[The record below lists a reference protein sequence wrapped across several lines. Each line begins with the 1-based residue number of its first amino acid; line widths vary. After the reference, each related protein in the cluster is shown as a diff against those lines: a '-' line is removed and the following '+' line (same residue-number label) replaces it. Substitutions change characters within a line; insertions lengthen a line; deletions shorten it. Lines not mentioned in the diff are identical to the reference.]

1 MKQRRFRNAGRHQR
15 GLTLIELLV
24 ALGLGLLVV
33 VIAATAL
40 LLGQQGYRS
49 VDATTQLR
57 DRERFATDLLARV
70 IIQAGYQDL
79 GAANVSL
86 RSTAA
91 LLGNDPEPDV
101 YGWNNAVY
109 KAPEHL
115 FLSEIT
121 NITSGNRPTSTLCT
135 ANDTSCKNGSD
146 VLVVRYQ
153 GVTNPPDYPIVA
165 DRNKA
170 DNTMINCMGQ
180 GEASLITGDL
190 NDRAASIFHVTRED
204 NGEPSLSCS
213 YYKFASSGGGWVAS
227 TPLIEGVESFQ
238 VLFGTDGVSP
248 GLAPSA
254 TAVQD
259 TVAERWLRADQL
271 AVAGNPAATRENW
284 RRVRAVRVGL
294 VLRGPVGSALQ
305 ASTATLAPLGSL
317 YASTNDTGSNL
328 AVAADGRLRQ
338 QSTFTVH
345 LRNDLSLR

>member
-1 MKQRRFRNAGRHQR
+1 MMPRRFPHAGRNQH

-70 IIQAGYQDL
+70 IIQSGYQDL

-86 RSTAA
+86 RSTAT
-91 LLGNDPEPDV
+91 LLGNDPEPDI

-109 KAPEHL
+109 KQPDNL
-115 FLSEIT
+115 ILSESTKIVT
-121 NITSGNRPTSTLCT
+121 GNRPGSCT
-135 ANDTSCKNGSD
+135 VNDTSCKNGSD

-153 GVTNPPDYPIVA
+153 GVNSPTNAAKP
-165 DRNKA
+165 

-180 GEASLITGDL
+180 GEAGLTNGDL
-190 NDRAASIFHVTRED
+190 NDRAVSMFHVTRGTH
-204 NGEPSLSCS
+204 GEPALSCS
-213 YYKFASSGGGWVAS
+213 YYNFATGLWIA
-227 TPLIEGVESFQ
+227 PAPIIEGVESFQ

-248 GLAPSA
+248 SLAPSA

-259 TVAERWLRADQL
+259 TVADRWLRADQL
-271 AVAGNPAATRENW
+271 TVAGNAAATRENW

-294 VLRGPVGSALQ
+294 VMRGPVGSAQQ
-305 ASTATLAPLGSL
+305 ATTATLTPLGGL
-317 YASTNDTGSNL
+317 YASTNDTGSTL
-328 AVAADGRLRQ
+328 SAAADGRLRL

-345 LRNDLSLR
+345 LRNDLTLR

>member
-91 LLGNDPEPDV
+91 LLGNDPEPDI

-109 KAPEHL
+109 KKPDDL
-115 FLSEIT
+115 ILSEST
-121 NITSGNRPTSTLCT
+121 KITSGNRPGSCT
-135 ANDTSCKNGSD
+135 VNDTSCKNGSD
-146 VLVVRYQ
+146 VLVIRYQ
-153 GVTNPPDYPIVA
+153 GVSSPTNAV
-165 DRNKA
+165 KA

-180 GEASLITGDL
+180 GEAGLTAGNL
-190 NDRAASIFHVTRED
+190 NDRAVSIFHVTQGG
-204 NGEPSLSCS
+204 NGEPALSCS
-213 YYKFASSGGGWVAS
+213 YYNFATGLWVPPA
-227 TPLIEGVESFQ
+227 PMIEGVESFQ

-259 TVAERWLRADQL
+259 SIAERWLRADQL
-271 AVAGNPAATRENW
+271 TVADPVATRENW
-284 RRVRAVRVGL
+284 RRVRAVRVGM

-317 YASTNDTGSNL
+317 YASTSDTGSNL
-328 AVAADGRLRQ
+328 STAADGRLRQ